1 MVGRILMKHFQS
13 HETLGFVHCC
23 YCNKSM
29 KFDGSNGTSI
39 ERHLKNFHKKEFAVF
54 EADKKDEKTKNK
66 TKVLENNNKKD
77 QNKRTQGTKPKDGNP
92 KMKQAKFP

>member
-1 MVGRILMKHFQS
+1 MKHFKS
-13 HETLGFVHCC
+13 HETLGFVHRC

-29 KFDGSNGTSI
+29 KFDGLNGTGI

-77 QNKRTQGTKPKDGNP
+77 QNKRTQEIKPKDP
-92 KMKQAKFP
+92 R